1 MGSICNLKVELKQA
15 ADRQG
20 MGCESIKGVRDDLKD
35 FGQDAKWNGL
45 PLTAL
50 EKTMEKQVNSVGG
63 M

>member
-1 MGSICNLKVELKQA
+1 MGSICNLKVELKEV
-15 ADRQG
+15 ADRQD
-20 MGCESIKGVRDDLKD
+20 MGCESIKGVRDELKD

-50 EKTMEKQVNSVGG
+50 EKTMGKQVDSVGG